1 MSAPTPT
8 ASTPGSNGNGSVTT
22 ADAAT
27 DPTNAAVTSPTQ
39 DTSGSSSNTATD
51 TTAAAAASSAQA
63 AATPAPNSPTNTAAA
78 AAAATVA
85 AISDVMGDQ
94 SADDMVRLRAA
105 EVMVEA
111 LDNSSFTG
119 LLATADQQAAATSSS
134 SGGSS

>member
-1 MSAPTPT
+1 MSAPIPT
-8 ASTPGSNGNGSVTT
+8 TSAPGDGSATT

-27 DPTNAAVTSPTQ
+27 DPTNAAVTSPTT
-39 DTSGSSSNTATD
+39 DTSGSSTTTATD

-63 AATPAPNSPTNTAAA
+63 AATPTPSSPTNTAAA

-85 AISDVMGDQ
+85 AIQDVMGDQ
-94 SADDMVRLRAA
+94 DADDMTRLRAA
-105 EVMVEA
+105 EVMVDA

-119 LLATADQQAAATSSS
+119 LLQAADQQAVAMSSS